1 MSFLQNQAARIY
13 KNHVEYL
20 IETSDCKIKQQE
32 HLGNITSELNSSKK
46 SATLPRFE
54 QGFPTYIK

>member
-13 KNHVEYL
+13 KNHVEY
-20 IETSDCKIKQQE
+20 IGEISDCKKTLQE
-32 HLGNITSELNSSKK
+32 HLGNITAERNSLKK

-54 QGFPTYIK
+54 QGSPTYIK